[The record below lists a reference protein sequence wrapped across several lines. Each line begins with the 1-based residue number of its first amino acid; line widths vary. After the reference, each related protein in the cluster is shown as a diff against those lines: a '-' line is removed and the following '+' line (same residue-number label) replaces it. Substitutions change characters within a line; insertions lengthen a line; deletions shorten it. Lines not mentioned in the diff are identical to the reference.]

1 MAIIHFFFVWG
12 ILYAAS
18 NNYYDNPENY
28 YMYVA
33 VLGAYAISMIGIY
46 IWRIIKPQDI
56 TEIKEKLVTIT
67 IETNNDMFMPE
78 LFKWMTTFITVHH
91 AAVIMATVYLLPEP
105 NVILAMLFMAAYT
118 LCGIITD
125 KTLDRLYQKG

>member
-1 MAIIHFFFVWG
+1 
-12 ILYAAS
+12 
-18 NNYYDNPENY
+18 
-28 YMYVA
+28 MYVA